1 MIDQSA
7 NTESDSLL
15 ETVLS
20 TAQEECLQ
28 VDMSLG
34 PNQGAGVPAP
44 WDSDGLLWDL
54 SYDYAVVPIGGT
66 FSGVLPGWGL
76 GKLVAA
82 STGLVLNIA
91 KFTSGGSNTTL
102 AQASLRDI
110 TDEVASD
117 GSVTVSFDSHNE
129 GIEYR
134 VMAYYLK
141 HSLQT
146 EVESTAK
153 TSVGVPQSPIKTYQ
167 PNGSWVVDHFSAL
180 GAQTTIDFWENNIL
194 DENII
199 KLIKEVGNYVWED
212 SQEFYILEN
221 TFWTPDLAS
230 AFFKSRGSN
239 VNKYVPLLYNTLTSS
254 SDTVDLYILDTP
266 DAGHNHV
273 EDYHQTVSYDV
284 AQTVACLMSKLL
296 TETAH

>member
-1 MIDQSA
+1 
-7 NTESDSLL
+7 
-15 ETVLS
+15 
-20 TAQEECLQ
+20 
-28 VDMSLG
+28 MSLG

-66 FSGVLPGWGL
+66 FNGVLPGWGS

-91 KFTSGGSNTTL
+91 NFTTGGSNTTL

-117 GSVTVSFDSHNE
+117 GSVTVSFDSHKE

-146 EVESTAK
+146 EVESSAK
-153 TSVGVPQSPIKTYQ
+153 TSVGVPQSPIETYQ
-167 PNGSWVVDHFSAL
+167 QNGSWVVDHFSAL

-194 DENII
+194 DGNII

-212 SQEFYILEN
+212 SQEFYIFEN
-221 TFWTPDLAS
+221 TFWTPSLTS
-230 AFFKSRGSN
+230 AFFKNRSYS

-266 DAGHNHV
+266 DAGHIHV
-273 EDYHQTVSYDV
+273 EDYRQTVS
-284 AQTVACLMSKLL
+284 
-296 TETAH
+296 